1 MNPNIYIPRQ
11 TDLAELKISL
21 AQALTRR
28 ARTFPKH
35 GGDSIRNSENP
46 TVSAF
51 RTFNRTLFNGD
62 DAVYRVRVISVI
74 VFCCCTFSG
83 LFGDNGWLVPR
94 NQENYIFSTANLN
107 RVAISKQYNFK
118 SYTRRHSHFKGLKV
132 ISFRF
137 TNKVLQNE
145 LDEAV
150 LNLHIQEL
158 ESRNATIDPDEHFT
172 ISLQVSRVTR
182 NSQGSKASVPYS
194 DNSVKLTRKELRVGK
209 WLKINVTNMVAE
221 FCRLPRENLAIVV
234 RVQDSM
240 NRMSLVVP
248 HPSSESNN
256 ALMPYI
262 EVSLK
267 DNSHKRTRRT
277 VGMECT
283 ENSKE
288 VRCCRY
294 PLNVNFEEFGWDWI
308 IAPKVYDAN
317 YCSGECPYSF
327 LQKYPHTHLV
337 HLAAPQGSGG
347 PCCAPRK
354 MSSITMLYFDHDYN
368 IIYGSIPGMVVESC
382 GCS

>member
-1 MNPNIYIPRQ
+1 KCQTRIRISHSINLYHSQCCVFLFRATGFN
-11 TDLAELKISL
+11 TDLRESPREIQK
-21 AQALTRR
+21 QE
-28 ARTFPKH
+28 KH
-35 GGDSIRNSENP
+35 
-46 TVSAF
+46 
-51 RTFNRTLFNGD
+51 
-62 DAVYRVRVISVI
+62 
-74 VFCCCTFSG
+74 
-83 LFGDNGWLVPR
+83 
-94 NQENYIFSTANLN
+94 
-107 RVAISKQYNFK
+107 
-118 SYTRRHSHFKGLKV
+118 TRRHSHFKGLKV
-132 ISFRF
+132 INFRF
-137 TNKVLQNE
+137 TDKVLQNE

-150 LNLHIQEL
+150 LNLHVQEL
-158 ESRNATIDPDEHFT
+158 DTRNTTSDPEEFFS
-172 ISLQVSRVTR
+172 INIQVSRVTR
-182 NSQGSKASVPYS
+182 HNQGSKASVPYT
-194 DNSVKLTRKELRVGK
+194 DNTVKLSRRELKLGK
-209 WLKINVTNMVAE
+209 WLKANVTTMVAE

-234 RVQDSM
+234 RVQDSR

-277 VGMECT
+277 VGMDCT

-288 VRCCRY
+288 IRCCRY
-294 PLNVNFEEFGWDWI
+294 PLVVNFEEFGWDWI
-308 IAPKVYDAN
+308 IAPKVYNAN

-347 PCCAPRK
+347 PCCAPRR

-368 IIYGSIPGMVVESC
+368 IIYGTIPGMVVESC

>member
-1 MNPNIYIPRQ
+1 MEMYGF
-11 TDLAELKISL
+11 D
-21 AQALTRR
+21 
-28 ARTFPKH
+28 
-35 GGDSIRNSENP
+35 
-46 TVSAF
+46 
-51 RTFNRTLFNGD
+51 
-62 DAVYRVRVISVI
+62 
-74 VFCCCTFSG
+74 
-83 LFGDNGWLVPR
+83 
-94 NQENYIFSTANLN
+94 
-107 RVAISKQYNFK
+107 
-118 SYTRRHSHFKGLKV
+118 TRRHSHFKGLKV
-132 ISFRF
+132 INFRF

-158 ESRNATIDPDEHFT
+158 EARNTTIDPEEHIT
-172 ISLQVSRVTR
+172 ITLQVSRVTR
-182 NSQGSKASVPYS
+182 NNQGSKASVPYT
-194 DNSVKLTRKELRVGK
+194 DNSVKMTRKELRAGK
-209 WLKINVTNMVAE
+209 WLKVNITTMVAE

-234 RVQDSM
+234 RVQDSK

-262 EVSLK
+262 EVSLR

-277 VGMECT
+277 IGMDCT

-288 VRCCRY
+288 ARCCRY
-294 PLNVNFEEFGWDWI
+294 PLVVNFEEFGWDWI
-308 IAPKVYDAN
+308 IAPKIYDAN

-347 PCCAPRK
+347 PCCAPRR

-368 IIYGSIPGMVVESC
+368 IIYGTIPGMVVESC